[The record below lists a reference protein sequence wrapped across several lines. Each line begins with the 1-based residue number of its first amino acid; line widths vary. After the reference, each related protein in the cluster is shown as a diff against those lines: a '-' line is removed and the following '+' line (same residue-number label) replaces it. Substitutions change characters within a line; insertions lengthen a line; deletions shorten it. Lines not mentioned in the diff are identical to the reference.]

1 MKKEFVD
8 FVCALHGYLIRLKE
22 IHWNT
27 NENSTHLLC
36 DEIESDIHDY
46 EDRFME
52 CCMGMEGKHFEIGKL
67 LPMLPNAKDLFGML
81 KEFEKD
87 ILDMKKKLDGDE
99 NGGLFNILDD
109 MQECCN
115 KYKYRATQK

>member
-1 MKKEFVD
+1 MKKEYVD
-8 FVCALHGYLIRLKE
+8 FVCSLHGYLIRLKE

-36 DEIESDIHDY
+36 DEIQDCIMDC

-67 LPMLPNAKDLFGML
+67 LPMLPNAKELLPML
-81 KEFEKD
+81 KELETDVLD
-87 ILDMKKKLDGDE
+87 IKKKLNGPE
-99 NGGLFNILDD
+99 NDGLFNILDD
-109 MQECCN
+109 LQENCN

>member
-1 MKKEFVD
+1 MKKEYID
-8 FVCALHGYLIRLKE
+8 FVCSLHGYLIRVKE

-27 NENSTHLLC
+27 NCNAEHLLC
-36 DEIESDIHDY
+36 DEVEDSIHEC

-52 CCMGMEGKHFEIGKL
+52 CCMGMSGEHFPVGKL
-67 LPMLPNAKDLFGML
+67 LPMLPNATDMIGML
-81 KEFEKD
+81 KELEKD
-87 ILDMKKKLDGDE
+87 VLDLKKKLTGPE

-109 MQECCN
+109 MQEFCN

>member
-1 MKKEFVD
+1 MKKEYVD

-36 DEIESDIHDY
+36 DEIDDDIHEC

-67 LPMLPNAKDLFGML
+67 LPMLPNSKELIPML
-81 KEFEKD
+81 KELEKD
-87 ILDMKKKLDGDE
+87 ILDMKKKLNGPE

-109 MQECCN
+109 MQECCT

>member
-1 MKKEFVD
+1 MKQEYID
-8 FVCALHGYLIRLKE
+8 FVCSLHGYLIRVKE

-27 NENSTHLLC
+27 NSNAEHLLC
-36 DEIESDIHDY
+36 DEVEDSIHDC

-52 CCMGMEGKHFEIGKL
+52 CCMGMSGEHFPLGKL
-67 LPMLPNAKDLFGML
+67 LPMLPNAKDMIGML
-81 KEFEKD
+81 KELEKD
-87 ILDMKKKLDGDE
+87 VLDLKKKLTGPE

-109 MQECCN
+109 MQEFCN

>member
-1 MKKEFVD
+1 MKKEYID
-8 FVCALHGYLIRLKE
+8 FVCALHGYLIRVKE

-27 NENSTHLLC
+27 NSNAEHLLC
-36 DEIESDIHDY
+36 DEIEDDIHDC

-52 CCMGMEGKHFEIGKL
+52 CVMGMTGSKFPIGKL
-67 LPMLPNAKDLFGML
+67 LPMLPNSTDLIGML

-87 ILDMKKKLDGDE
+87 ILDIKKKLTGPE

-109 MQECCN
+109 MQECAN

>member
-1 MKKEFVD
+1 MKKEYVD
-8 FVCALHGYLIRLKE
+8 FVCSLHGYLIRLKE

-36 DEIESDIHDY
+36 DEIEDCIHDC

-67 LPMLPNAKDLFGML
+67 LPMLPNAKELLPML
-81 KEFEKD
+81 KELESDVLD
-87 ILDMKKKLDGDE
+87 IKKKLTGPE

-109 MQECCN
+109 LQENCN

>member
-1 MKKEFVD
+1 MKKEYID
-8 FVCALHGYLIRLKE
+8 FVCSLHGYLIRVKE

-27 NENSTHLLC
+27 NSNAEHLLC
-36 DEIESDIHDY
+36 DEVEDSIHDC

-52 CCMGMEGKHFEIGKL
+52 CCMGMSGEHFPIGKL
-67 LPMLPNAKDLFGML
+67 LPMLPNAKDMIGML
-81 KEFEKD
+81 KELEKD
-87 ILDMKKKLDGDE
+87 ILDLKKKLSGAE

>member
-1 MKKEFVD
+1 MKKEYID
-8 FVCALHGYLIRLKE
+8 FVCSLHGYLIRVKE

-27 NENSTHLLC
+27 NSNAEHLLC
-36 DEIESDIHDY
+36 DEVEGNIHDC

-52 CCMGMEGKHFEIGKL
+52 CCMGMSGEHFPIGKL
-67 LPMLPNAKDLFGML
+67 LPMLPNATDMIEML
-81 KEFEKD
+81 KELEKD
-87 ILDMKKKLDGDE
+87 VLDLKKKLTGPE

>member
-1 MKKEFVD
+1 MKKEYVD

-36 DEIESDIHDY
+36 DEIEDDIHEC

-67 LPMLPNAKDLFGML
+67 LPMLPNAKDLLGML

-87 ILDMKKKLDGDE
+87 ILDMSDKCASKDKA
-99 NGGLFNILDD
+99 GLANILDE
-109 MQECCN
+109 MLECCN

>member
-1 MKKEFVD
+1 MKKEYID
-8 FVCALHGYLIRLKE
+8 FVCSLHGYLIRVKE

-27 NENSTHLLC
+27 NSNAEHLLC
-36 DEIESDIHDY
+36 DEVEDSIHDC

-52 CCMGMEGKHFEIGKL
+52 CCMGMSGEHFPIGKL
-67 LPMLPNAKDLFGML
+67 LPMLPNAKDMIGML
-81 KEFEKD
+81 KELEKD
-87 ILDMKKKLDGDE
+87 ILDLKKKLSGAE
-99 NGGLFNILDD
+99 NDGLFNILDD

>member
-8 FVCALHGYLIRLKE
+8 FICALHGYLIRIKE

-27 NENSTHLLC
+27 SNNSEHKLC
-36 DEIESDIHDY
+36 DEIEDDMQEC
-46 EDRFME
+46 EDRFAE
-52 CCMGMEGKHFEIGKL
+52 CAMGMEGIHFEIGKL
-67 LPMLPNAKDLFGML
+67 LPMLPNAKDLLGML

-87 ILDMKKKLDGDE
+87 ILDMKKKLNGPE

>member
-1 MKKEFVD
+1 MKKEYVD

-36 DEIESDIHDY
+36 DEIDDDIHEC

-67 LPMLPNAKDLFGML
+67 LPMLPNSKELIPML
-81 KEFEKD
+81 KELEKD
-87 ILDMKKKLDGDE
+87 ILDMKKKLNGPE

-109 MQECCN
+109 MQECCY

>member
-1 MKKEFVD
+1 MKKECID
-8 FVCALHGYLIRLKE
+8 FVCSLHGYLIRVKE

-27 NENSTHLLC
+27 NSNAEHLLC
-36 DEIESDIHDY
+36 DEVEDNIHDC

-52 CCMGMEGKHFEIGKL
+52 CCMGMSGEHFPIGKL
-67 LPMLPNAKDLFGML
+67 LPMLPNATDMIGML
-81 KEFEKD
+81 NELEKD
-87 ILDMKKKLDGDE
+87 VLDLKKKLTGPE